1 MAENVKAN
9 KPHRM
14 KVKKVASDYVI
25 IILMVVIM
33 VVVFCATLYPFLNS
47 LAISLNYASDTT
59 LGGITIFPRKFT
71 IDNYKNIF
79 GKQTIWMAY
88 GITIARTVIGTVG
101 GLLITGAMSFALSR
115 KVLAGR
121 KVYTML
127 CLIPMYFAGGLIP
140 SYFLIKTLQLNN
152 TFWVYILPALVNI
165 WNMILMRSYFSSSV
179 PDALEESARI
189 DGANYFTIFFRIY
202 WPVSTPIIATIALY
216 FGVYHWND
224 WYTTYVYIT
233 DPNLKPMTSI
243 LLQIV
248 NEAQFAERLLAMGAK
263 AEAAGA
269 AALGKA
275 TNVRSI
281 TMATM
286 ITSIVPIV
294 AIYPF
299 LQRYFIKGIMIGS
312 IKG

>member
-9 KPHRM
+9 KHHKM

-88 GITIARTVIGTVG
+88 GITIARTLAGTIG

-140 SYFLIKTLQLNN
+140 TYFLIKTLHLNN
-152 TFWVYILPALVNI
+152 TFWVYILPSLVNI

-189 DGANYFTIFFRIY
+189 DGANYFTIFFKIY

-216 FGVYHWND
+216 FGVFHWND
-224 WYTTYVYIT
+224 WYTTYVYVT

-248 NEAQFAERLLAMGAK
+248 NEAQFAERLAAMGAD
-263 AEAAGA
+263 ASAIGNAAM
-269 AALGKA
+269 GKA